1 MGIDIYARWKGQTR
15 RERKA
20 QVTGFSTVHGHVGYL
35 REAYHG
41 GPYVTRFLV
50 REVFEASDAEAA
62 IAASHLRARLPLA
75 VLMALFR
82 YAKVYGDEEPGP
94 RILPMNGEG
103 DVPKAIAALYA
114 PGGEID
120 RARKGEEGDSFARNV
135 PKVAIQACSEAIA
148 SRMLPEFALAFV
160 DFVELCER
168 KEAQTGEPC
177 RIVASY

>member
-20 QVTGFSTVHGHVGYL
+20 QVTGFSTIHGHVGYL

-50 REVFEASDAEAA
+50 REAFEAADAEAA
-62 IAASHLRARLPLA
+62 IAAADLRTRLPLA

-82 YAKVYGDEEPGP
+82 HAKVYGDDEPG
-94 RILPMNGEG
+94 RRKLFVDGEG

-120 RARKGEEGDSFARNV
+120 QARKGDEGDHFARHV
-135 PKVAIQACSEAIA
+135 PKVAIQICCDAIA
-148 SRMLPEFALAFV
+148 ARMLPEFALAFV
-160 DFVELCER
+160 DFVDLCER
-168 KEAQTGEPC
+168 MEVKTGEPC